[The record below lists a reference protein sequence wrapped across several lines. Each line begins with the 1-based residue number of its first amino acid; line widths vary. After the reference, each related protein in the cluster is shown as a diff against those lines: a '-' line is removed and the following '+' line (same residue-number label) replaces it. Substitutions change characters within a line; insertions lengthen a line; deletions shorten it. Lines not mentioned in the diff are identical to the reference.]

1 MVVRAPGMGSAWRRT
16 VCGRGGRCVCVRAGD
31 GESRVRSPRP
41 ATLAPLSYLPHLLLP
56 RPSST
61 HLDLDGREARVE
73 GVHVGLR
80 GRVPVR
86 LGPLGRDVGAV
97 EDLGDVV
104 ALVLAHGA
112 AGDGGGD
119 GNPAAAEAFLEGSDG
134 GARAEVHDR
143 AGEVEDHALDAAAVH
158 ACGGGCGEW
167 RARAWRTKRE
177 ESGTREWRNARGG
190 IEEVCARAVRA
201 AQTRR
206 AEQVSG

>member
-1 MVVRAPGMGSAWRRT
+1 M
-16 VCGRGGRCVCVRAGD
+16 
-31 GESRVRSPRP
+31 
-41 ATLAPLSYLPHLLLP
+41 
-56 RPSST
+56 
-61 HLDLDGREARVE
+61 
-73 GVHVGLR
+73 
-80 GRVPVR
+80 R

-104 ALVLAHGA
+104 ALVLAHGS

-158 ACGGGCGEW
+158 ARGGGCGEG
-167 RARAWRTKRE
+167 RARARTQRE
-177 ESGTREWRNARGG
+177 RRPAELVNGGTRGG
-190 IEEVCARAVRA
+190 IEEVCARAVQA

-206 AEQVSG
+206 AARASG